1 MEIPQIRVG
10 SESKSAEGACAD
22 KAGGHGGSA
31 EFDCA
36 RGIAQA
42 EGVLREISSGRRR
55 RSELSSS
62 VGQKAES
69 AIPGSAT
76 IRGSKSH
83 TQSYRSAAQ
92 FGLFDLR
99 LVKAILDPLPLDPGL
114 CRTRRRDWGRWAR
127 PVAIASPEDGCGQC
141 PIERGRKLKEIAA
154 CASLPEEPVR
164 CAGTSKSCSTQETK
178 GLP

>member
-31 EFDCA
+31 EFHCA

-69 AIPGSAT
+69 AFLVLRQLEAANPIGSPIGA
-76 IRGSKSH
+76 R
-83 TQSYRSAAQ
+83 RSS
-92 FGLFDLR
+92 D
-99 LVKAILDPLPLDPGL
+99 
-114 CRTRRRDWGRWAR
+114 
-127 PVAIASPEDGCGQC
+127 
-141 PIERGRKLKEIAA
+141 
-154 CASLPEEPVR
+154 
-164 CAGTSKSCSTQETK
+164 CSTCD
-178 GLP
+178 